1 VGFFFLSLFSTLVV
15 IDADF
20 LSLITS
26 PVAGQEGG
34 EGKKR
39 EPRPKAI
46 SLRVAL
52 LPHQTADE
60 NKFSY
65 LNQTGIIFCFT
76 FHFCS
81 LKYFLF
87 SYSVVFFFFVSLQ
100 IITNVPKNVISRKCL
115 RVTVTFPSGALT
127 FPFERVSPLDA
138 CSQRLSTIPQR
149 GEATGSRREVS

>member
-1 VGFFFLSLFSTLVV
+1 LVV

-76 FHFCS
+76 FHF
-81 LKYFLF
+81 K
-87 SYSVVFFFFVSLQ
+87 
-100 IITNVPKNVISRKCL
+100 
-115 RVTVTFPSGALT
+115 
-127 FPFERVSPLDA
+127 
-138 CSQRLSTIPQR
+138 
-149 GEATGSRREVS
+149 